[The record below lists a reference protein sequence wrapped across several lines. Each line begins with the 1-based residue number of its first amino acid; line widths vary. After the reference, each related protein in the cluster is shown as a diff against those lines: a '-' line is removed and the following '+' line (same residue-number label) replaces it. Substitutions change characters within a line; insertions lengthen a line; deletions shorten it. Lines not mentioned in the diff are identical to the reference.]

1 MATAAPSTSK
11 SVFMAR
17 SYNLKRSFRWMAI
30 LLFHLILLASC
41 QEGGEAGD
49 LLGQWRLK
57 DSDTKYVSFSGSLTL
72 FRCTTEGDVFGKFQH
87 VGDSLFIQCL
97 SVYGSPADTAVVE
110 NTFGFKPFGDIRL
123 HIDALTSDKIILSKG
138 QQQWHFYKY

>member
-1 MATAAPSTSK
+1 
-11 SVFMAR
+11 MAR
-17 SYNLKRSFRWMAI
+17 YYNPNRFFRWMAI
-30 LLFHLILLASC
+30 FLLNLFLLASC

-49 LLGQWRLK
+49 LLGQWRMT